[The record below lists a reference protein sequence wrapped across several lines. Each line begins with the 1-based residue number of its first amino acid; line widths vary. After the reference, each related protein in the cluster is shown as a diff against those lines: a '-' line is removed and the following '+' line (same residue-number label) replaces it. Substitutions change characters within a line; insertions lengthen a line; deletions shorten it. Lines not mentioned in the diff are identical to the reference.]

1 MASLENGLNQT
12 EQELYLLISKF
23 RLIFFVHLEIAKIF
37 CLSKVN
43 LLTTFLLLLTQVF
56 AFGQDGGQILLKSV
70 EEIQRLTSLQF
81 EMVSNE
87 RIEGE
92 LLQSK
97 SLTKT
102 EMNPYR
108 SYLKGIL
115 GDGTRGPELLYAKDK
130 NNNEVLV
137 SPNKF
142 PFFNIKTKPNSWILR
157 KGHHYT
163 VEENIYTFISKVMV
177 NEFKKLGHDNLDQ
190 YVSMQDDVLYN
201 NKKCYHITTNWTEFE
216 WIRYKVKNGETLTSI
231 SQSKRICDT
240 QVLFKNDDVDSYED
254 VETGDDI
261 LIPNHY
267 AKQVIFYIEKTS
279 LLPLYIKISDEKGV
293 FAIYEISELII
304 NPEFNELDFST
315 ENEDYNF
322 KY

>member
-1 MASLENGLNQT
+1 LTKTNIIL
-12 EQELYLLISKF
+12 
-23 RLIFFVHLEIAKIF
+23 
-37 CLSKVN
+37 LSKVN
-43 LLTTFLLLLTQVF
+43 LLATLLLLLTQVF
-56 AFGQDGGQILLKSV
+56 AVGQEGSKILIESI
-70 EEIQRLTSLQF
+70 EEIQSLKSLQF
-81 EMVSNE
+81 VMVSTE
-87 RIEGE
+87 RIEGK
-92 LLQSK
+92 LQRSK

-108 SYLKGIL
+108 SYLMGIL
-115 GDGTRGPELLYAKDK
+115 GDGTRGPELLYAKGK

-177 NEFKKLGHDNLDQ
+177 NEFKKLGRENLDQ
-190 YVSMQDDVLYN
+190 YVSMQDDVLF
-201 NKKCYHITTNWTEFE
+201 NKINCYQITTNWKQFE
-216 WIRYKVKNGETLTSI
+216 WIPYKVKSGETLTSI

-240 QVLFKNDDVDSYED
+240 QVLFKNDDVANYDD

-267 AKQVIFYIEKTS
+267 AKQVIFYLEKTT
-279 LLPLYIKISDEKGV
+279 LLPLYIKILDEQGV

-304 NPEFNELDFST
+304 NPDFKELDFST
-315 ENEDYNF
+315 ENDDYNF